1 MTIKEFFAKLKNAGT
16 TPEEWLEM
24 LGELLE
30 ISGLDMDILLRV
42 AKALHDPEPSART
55 ESQIYDEVS

>member
-1 MTIKEFFAKLKNAGT
+1 MTIKEFFAKLKDAGT
-16 TPEEWLEM
+16 TPEERLET

-55 ESQIYDEVS
+55 ESQFYDEVS